1 MSLNSFI
8 LPAADSPSDD
18 RVEQI
23 SPPKGKRALED
34 NDLRTKDHTAAKR
47 LTKEKADQQLFS
59 SLTQGTQNILFK
71 EGMKDKEA
79 RVRLFMLEEEPRFK
93 ELSPRLK
100 FNVIAKR
107 STFAIQE
114 WYYEL
119 GADCK
124 LPTRYDSFRK
134 IFIDKCIYK
143 RALSTRRYREERWSD
158 FIRRLQ
164 LIADSEKLPE
174 EYVFKQLRLEP
185 APVELRSLFYTTN
198 ISLEYLLEIVG
209 DFEKSTKMNKVPGKT
224 VDKKVDTAKNLDK
237 VKCYACG
244 GFGHYANNCAD
255 KPSKSDKKHSNM
267 SNFNSVEGVE
277 KGEISLNGLEYISIF
292 DTASTVNIISR
303 KFANSVAN
311 ITICYP
317 KSPKIIKLIDGSEIV
332 FKQYAL
338 LDIKYKNKAAKDIFY
353 VINEGLADLLIGKSL
368 LDRLKNQAGF
378 PVKCTIPTRGDSI
391 VSWSRP
397 IKSIH
402 EKKEFQVLVKDLE
415 VRGILEES
423 RSMWLN
429 PVVLTRKKTG
439 AMRFCI
445 DLRRVNE
452 LVDLDRFELPLIHNV
467 VRSLHGQR
475 YFSIIDLKD
484 GYFQVELCEKYREK
498 TAFLDGAGR
507 LMQFRKMPQGYK
519 NSPAIFQ
526 RGMQLILKDLI
537 PSKCIAYIDDIL
549 VFGKDKAEHKNN
561 LKSVMGRLKE
571 HGMKVN
577 EEKLIYCNSS
587 VNFLGYSISHNK
599 ISPLKTRSSG
609 ITNFPVPSTHKQMRR
624 FLGLLNY
631 DRLFIKNL
639 SSKIAPLYSVL
650 EKGKRNLNLEK
661 SIIEVFNSVKQL
673 WVDDLELRMPDDNE
687 QFVLETDASDLGLGA
702 VLKQNK
708 KVMAYMSRVL
718 KGAEK
723 HYSITEKET
732 LAAIWAMEKL
742 EYWLIGREFIL
753 ETDHKALESI
763 RNKVDFGTGRIRRWM
778 SRLERFNYKVV
789 YRKCDEMVKSDT
801 LLRNC
806 QGEGIDDSKVD
817 ESAIRK
823 MHIELGHRKNI
834 QKNLGD
840 KGIHVSKKS
849 IREALASC
857 EKCLQ
862 YDVRRYK
869 SGSHITST
877 FPGEKVAVDVL
888 DINKTYK
895 LVMAIDYFTRKAWGG
910 LYKHKTPNNVRKLLD
925 QVSAELDI
933 KTLLS
938 DNGKGF
944 SDELITDWCDSKGI
958 KQEFS
963 IPYYHQGNG
972 RIERLNGTIRAAI
985 KKSNGPYSTRLAK
998 CLKAYNGSYH
1008 RALGLTP
1015 NQATDPNNHSKVVE
1029 WAAEYSKEFKP
1040 RNLDK
1045 LDIGDRVLVR
1055 NESLKNKMDK
1065 KFSSKGNIVECQ
1077 DNDGYIVKLD
1087 DGKAVRRH
1095 QTGLKILAGECCV

>member
-1 MSLNSFI
+1 M
-8 LPAADSPSDD
+8 
-18 RVEQI
+18 
-23 SPPKGKRALED
+23 
-34 NDLRTKDHTAAKR
+34 
-47 LTKEKADQQLFS
+47 
-59 SLTQGTQNILFK
+59 
-71 EGMKDKEA
+71 
-79 RVRLFMLEEEPRFK
+79 
-93 ELSPRLK
+93 
-100 FNVIAKR
+100 
-107 STFAIQE
+107 
-114 WYYEL
+114 
-119 GADCK
+119 
-124 LPTRYDSFRK
+124 
-134 IFIDKCIYK
+134 
-143 RALSTRRYREERWSD
+143 
-158 FIRRLQ
+158 
-164 LIADSEKLPE
+164 
-174 EYVFKQLRLEP
+174 
-185 APVELRSLFYTTN
+185 
-198 ISLEYLLEIVG
+198 
-209 DFEKSTKMNKVPGKT
+209 
-224 VDKKVDTAKNLDK
+224 
-237 VKCYACG
+237 
-244 GFGHYANNCAD
+244 
-255 KPSKSDKKHSNM
+255 
-267 SNFNSVEGVE
+267 
-277 KGEISLNGLEYISIF
+277 
-292 DTASTVNIISR
+292 
-303 KFANSVAN
+303 
-311 ITICYP
+311 
-317 KSPKIIKLIDGSEIV
+317 
-332 FKQYAL
+332 
-338 LDIKYKNKAAKDIFY
+338 
-353 VINEGLADLLIGKSL
+353 
-368 LDRLKNQAGF
+368 
-378 PVKCTIPTRGDSI
+378 
-391 VSWSRP
+391 
-397 IKSIH
+397 
-402 EKKEFQVLVKDLE
+402 
-415 VRGILEES
+415 
-423 RSMWLN
+423 
-429 PVVLTRKKTG
+429 RKKTG

-452 LVDLDRFELPLIHNV
+452 LVDLDRFELPLIHSV

-475 YFSIIDLKD
+475 CFSIIDLKD

-561 LKSVMGRLKE
+561 FESVMGRLKD

-708 KVMAYMSRVL
+708 KVIAYMSRVL

-732 LAAIWAMEKL
+732 LAAIWATEKL
-742 EYWLIGREFIL
+742 ENRLIGREFIL

-857 EKCLQ
+857 EKCL
-862 YDVRRYK
+862 
-869 SGSHITST
+869 
-877 FPGEKVAVDVL
+877 
-888 DINKTYK
+888 
-895 LVMAIDYFTRKAWGG
+895 
-910 LYKHKTPNNVRKLLD
+910 
-925 QVSAELDI
+925 
-933 KTLLS
+933 
-938 DNGKGF
+938 
-944 SDELITDWCDSKGI
+944 
-958 KQEFS
+958 
-963 IPYYHQGNG
+963 
-972 RIERLNGTIRAAI
+972 
-985 KKSNGPYSTRLAK
+985 
-998 CLKAYNGSYH
+998 
-1008 RALGLTP
+1008 
-1015 NQATDPNNHSKVVE
+1015 
-1029 WAAEYSKEFKP
+1029 
-1040 RNLDK
+1040 
-1045 LDIGDRVLVR
+1045 
-1055 NESLKNKMDK
+1055 
-1065 KFSSKGNIVECQ
+1065 
-1077 DNDGYIVKLD
+1077 
-1087 DGKAVRRH
+1087 
-1095 QTGLKILAGECCV
+1095 